1 MKLFEFQLI
10 EIDVNRTFSK
20 EQTEWKIVSAEDEGE
35 AGVFFTEFVTFTF
48 STTSSATSSVL
59 YATMGS
65 VCFENILRIQ
75 C

>member
-35 AGVFFTEFVTFTF
+35 AIKLIDSFVRTFYPAPEHVEV
-48 STTSSATSSVL
+48 SSKLLS
-59 YATMGS
+59 Y
-65 VCFENILRIQ
+65 CFYN
-75 C
+75 